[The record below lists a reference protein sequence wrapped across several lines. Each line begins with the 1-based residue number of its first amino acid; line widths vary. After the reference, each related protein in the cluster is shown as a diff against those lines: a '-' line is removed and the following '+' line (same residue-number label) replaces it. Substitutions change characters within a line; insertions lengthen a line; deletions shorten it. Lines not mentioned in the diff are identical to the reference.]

1 MKRTF
6 LFTALACFVLVIFA
20 AGCADTGEN
29 TKKGAVVGGLIGAGT
44 GAIIGQQT
52 GRHPLVGAGIG
63 GAVGALSGGLIG
75 SGMDKQAQASKA
87 GAEKLSISDIVL
99 LSKNKISD
107 ADIIQKIYTT
117 GSVFRLSAE
126 EITMLKNEGV
136 SNAVINTMMNTSMTK

>member
-1 MKRTF
+1 MRKTF
-6 LFTALACFVLVIFA
+6 SFTILVGFVVMIFVS
-20 AGCADTGEN
+20 GCSNMGEN

-52 GRHPLVGAGIG
+52 GRHPVAGAAIG
-63 GAVGALSGGLIG
+63 GSIGALSGGLIG
-75 SGMDKQAQASKA
+75 SSIDKKA
-87 GAEKLSISDIVL
+87 TSAEKLSISDIVL

-107 ADIIQKIYTT
+107 ADIIQKIDTT

-136 SNAVINTMMNTSMTK
+136 SNAVINAMMNTSMTK